1 MQRDRQQARGWNQ
14 KSVIL
19 VLAKLD
25 GFELKLESKTSE
37 LLTRIDALARI
48 YDQKRQTLRWTIGAL
63 IAGSG
68 ATLTILKAFGYL

>member
-1 MQRDRQQARGWNQ
+1 
-14 KSVIL
+14 
-19 VLAKLD
+19 
-25 GFELKLESKTSE
+25 

>member
-1 MQRDRQQARGWNQ
+1 
-14 KSVIL
+14 
-19 VLAKLD
+19 LD

-48 YDQKRQTLRWTIGAL
+48 YDQKRQTLRRTIGAL